1 MKWATIGVI
10 YIYNTLT
17 KKKEIFEPIEY
28 PFVKIYHCGI
38 TPYDTSHI
46 GHLRSEISLDIIRR
60 IFRYFGYIDIAISNF
75 TDIDDKIIKRA
86 RE

>member
-1 MKWATIGVI
+1 MTIGVI

-38 TPYDTSHI
+38 NQYDTSHI
-46 GHLRSEISLDIIRR
+46 RSFKVRNF
-60 IFRYFGYIDIAISNF
+60 FRYYKKNIQIFWIYRYSTLAILQ
-75 TDIDDKIIKRA
+75 I
-86 RE
+86 